1 MWQSCRPNID
11 AILRRLRPGDH
22 VVSTSDL
29 YGGTYRL
36 MTQIHQPMGVEFTF
50 VDLASPDAL
59 ADASLLAF
67 RTVAQLVRDANAAAA
82 KWAEE
87 AQYGRDPD
95 LAKKR
100 GQAEARDFIKRKKAA
115 LERELGPVSD
125 QHLNEF
131 DAACNELVTLQDVH
145 DPAGT
150 HSCVHT
156 DTGTD
161 GGWEFGSDVPFAPP
175 GRGRAPKLSA
185 GRSPEGPSTT
195 PGSNVQP
202 VSSSAARMAEQM
214 KAGLRAA
221 SVSDADRAR
230 AERTA
235 YATGSSPLDSVPAT
249 SGGDFAIPAAEAS
262 ATTQLNWLKERC
274 VEISGVEGWEETATQ
289 LARALL
295 SHAPLARLCGIRLCE
310 MRGEGLDSGISH
322 GDGFRLR
329 GVKCCGTGPADRAFS
344 RIRAVFG

>member
-1 MWQSCRPNID
+1 MFVARRGALEASMASGSANKGKGVKGKGRYHATSSLARAICPASPD
-11 AILRRLRPGDH
+11 APPPEVRVALERFLQAVVRVTGGD
-22 VVSTSDL
+22 TL
-29 YGGTYRL
+29 L
-36 MTQIHQPMGVEFTF
+36 
-50 VDLASPDAL
+50 PDAL

-115 LERELGPVSD
+115 LIRELGPVSD

-161 GGWEFGSDVPFAPP
+161 GDWEFGSDLPFAPP

-185 GRSPEGPSTT
+185 GTSPEGPSTT

-202 VSSSAARMAEQM
+202 VTQQRREDGGADEGGTTRRVSLGRRSCTRGANRVRDRVFAS
-214 KAGLRAA
+214 GLR
-221 SVSDADRAR
+221 S
-230 AERTA
+230 
-235 YATGSSPLDSVPAT
+235 
-249 SGGDFAIPAAEAS
+249 GDFRRRLCDTRGGGFGDDAA
-262 ATTQLNWLKERC
+262 
-274 VEISGVEGWEETATQ
+274 Q
-289 LARALL
+289 LAQ
-295 SHAPLARLCGIRLCE
+295 GTV
-310 MRGEGLDSGISH
+310 RGDQ
-322 GDGFRLR
+322 RR
-329 GVKCCGTGPADRAFS
+329 
-344 RIRAVFG
+344 